1 MAALTPAVIRAAR
14 MTSLLL
20 ADHDARTPLSVAE
33 WFGAM
38 QAQDI
43 ASGLWSLGV
52 RVPHSTVADVEAAF
66 ERGELIRTWPMRQT
80 VHIIPAVDAR
90 WMLDLTGTRGLD
102 RMRTRRQQLGLLP
115 ADLDRL
121 RDVLEAFLEDGEP
134 RTRRG
139 RPRCL
144 DGRGDP
150 DRRAAG
156 LPPSAVCVADRSHV
170 HRPAAGRGADLRP
183 AVRLGAARRS
193 SCRETTALVELAHRY
208 FRSHGPTTVKDF
220 AGWTGLTLADARRG
234 VEGNAGR
241 LDRVGEGADAV
252 WLTTELAEAIGDG
265 RLADQ
270 GTLAL
275 PGFDEYVLGY
285 KDRSLHGD
293 ESLLDRVVPGGNGI
307 FRATIVRRGSVI
319 ATWTRTLV
327 RDQVRIAVEPFA
339 PLSGRARIDVDRALV
354 AYAAYLGREPVITVS
369 PSA

>member
-1 MAALTPAVIRAAR
+1 MAALAPTVIRAAR

-20 ADHDARTPLSVAE
+20 AEHEQRTPLSVAE

-38 QAQDI
+38 QAQDV

-52 RVPHSTVADVEAAF
+52 RVPHSTAADVEAAF
-66 ERGELIRTWPMRQT
+66 ERGGLIRTWPMRQT
-80 VHIIPAVDAR
+80 VHIIPAADAR

-102 RMRTRRQQLGLLP
+102 RMRSRRQQLGLLP
-115 ADLDRL
+115 PDLARL
-121 RDVLEAFLEDGEP
+121 RDVLEALLEDGEP
-134 RTRRG
+134 RTRADILDALTAEGIPTDGQRG
-139 RPRCL
+139 YHLLAYASLTGVTCIGPQREGAQTFAL
-144 DGRGDP
+144 
-150 DRRAAG
+150 
-156 LPPSAVCVADRSHV
+156 LSAWAPHQVELSRD
-170 HRPAAGRGADLRP
+170 D
-183 AVRLGAARRS
+183 
-193 SCRETTALVELAHRY
+193 ALVELAHRY

-265 RLADQ
+265 RLADH

-369 PSA
+369 PNA

>member
-1 MAALTPAVIRAAR
+1 MAALTPATIRAAR

-20 ADHDARTPLSVAE
+20 ADHVQRTPLSVAE

-52 RVPHSTVADVEAAF
+52 RVPHATVADVEAAF
-66 ERGELIRTWPMRQT
+66 ERREVIRTWPMRQT
-80 VHIIPAVDAR
+80 VHIVPAVDAR
-90 WMLDLTGTRGLD
+90 WMLELTGARGLD

-121 RDVLEAFLEDGEP
+121 LTTLGAFLEDGQP
-134 RTRRG
+134 RTRRDV
-139 RPRCL
+139 L
-144 DGRGDP
+144 DALSADGIATDGQRGYHLLLY
-150 DRRAAG
+150 ASLTG
-156 LPPSAVCVADRSHV
+156 LTCIGPQRDGAQTVALLSAWAPQQVQLTRD
-170 HRPAAGRGADLRP
+170 
-183 AVRLGAARRS
+183 
-193 SCRETTALVELAHRY
+193 EALVELAHRY
-208 FRSHGPTTVKDF
+208 FRGHGPTTVKDF
-220 AGWTGLTLADARRG
+220 AGWTGLTLTDARRG

-241 LDRVGEGADAV
+241 LERVGEGADAL
-252 WLTTELAEAIGDG
+252 WLTTELADAISDG
-265 RLADQ
+265 QLAGQ

-293 ESLLDRVVPGGNGI
+293 ESLLDRVVPGGNGV

-327 RDQVRIAVEPFA
+327 RDQVKITVEPFA
-339 PLSGRARIDVDRALV
+339 PLSGRARSDTERALGS
-354 AYAAYLGREPVITVS
+354 YADYLGRVPVITVS
-369 PSA
+369 ASA